1 VFYSPRAIAFLRV
14 LTYSSQWRVSGMK
27 RRETR
32 TGSAEVAEHWQYA
45 APPAERERE
54 RERESSHCRL
64 FIIEQYHPVD
74 VCSESAR
81 VTDEVPSLI
90 TLCGSAPPPHLPRL
104 HLDSGSSRTR
114 SLFGAAAEIFAEIS
128 DLRSNGMRK
137 RQRYL
142 LDLLRVS
149 SNIFPARLIFSD
161 TIRQF
166 TVMSVLE

>member
-27 RRETR
+27 RRE
-32 TGSAEVAEHWQYA
+32 
-45 APPAERERE
+45 ERERE